1 MKNNYLATLV
11 AFISICLFTNNT
23 FAQGGYVSFNAGYAF
38 PSGAQTLTNYT
49 EYKVDDGLNYTID
62 RDTYEQVAFSLG
74 KGVNLGA
81 TVGYMFNEHIGAELG
96 LSYLIGGETASSYS
110 SSEISPF
117 YSETVSIETLTSSKM
132 LRIIPSLVLSA
143 GGEKIKPY
151 VKFGLVF
158 GKGSVTEETSY
169 QDNSN
174 GFSVSNSE
182 IVKLSGGT
190 ALGLSSALGA
200 NISLSDNM
208 CFFGELQM
216 INMSYAPK
224 TGELIESKVNGVNV
238 LPTLTT
244 AEIQTDFVDSYTSDN
259 NNYTPYL
266 PSQELKQRLPF
277 GSFGINV
284 GLKISF

>member
-1 MKNNYLATLV
+1 M
-11 AFISICLFTNNT
+11 I
-23 FAQGGYVSFNAGYAF
+23 
-38 PSGAQTLTNYT
+38 
-49 EYKVDDGLNYTID
+49 
-62 RDTYEQVAFSLG
+62 TYEQVAFSLG